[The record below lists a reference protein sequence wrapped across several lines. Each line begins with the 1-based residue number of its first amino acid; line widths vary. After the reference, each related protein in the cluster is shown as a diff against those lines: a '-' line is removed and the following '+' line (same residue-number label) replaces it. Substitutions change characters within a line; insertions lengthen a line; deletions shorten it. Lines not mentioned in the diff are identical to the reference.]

1 MGIFDNFFRGVDYR
15 REEAPVQRETRG
27 VYRGKLGGGE
37 SSAVRFSG
45 APERE
50 KGTGG
55 FLMFTPNSYED
66 VQDIIDHLKNRESVL
81 LNLKEIRTSTGQR
94 IIDFLRGAIYA
105 LNGSIVSV
113 DNGLYLMA
121 PDGVDIR
128 TQL

>member
-1 MGIFDNFFRGVDYR
+1 MGIFDNFFRGVEER
-15 REEAPVQRETRG
+15 REEAPLRRETRG
-27 VYRGKLGGGE
+27 VYRGKLGGE
-37 SSAVRFSG
+37 NNAVRFSG
-45 APERE
+45 APEKE

-66 VQDIIDHLKNRESVL
+66 VQEIIDHLKNRESVL
-81 LNLKEIRTSTGQR
+81 LNLKEIKTSTGQR
-94 IIDFLRGAIYA
+94 IIDFLSGAIYA